1 MLMNMLNSN
10 DELENLAARYAIK
23 RKVFSAYF
31 AYHRKTLGPTEYVKR
46 LLGMNQ

>member
-1 MLMNMLNSN
+1 MLNSN
-10 DELENLAARYAIK
+10 DELEKFAARYAIN

-31 AYHRKTLGPTEYVKR
+31 AYHRKTLGPPEYVKG